1 MFAKFFLYKDLNKV
15 AAVHP
20 NSLMYIMKHTQI
32 KGGKQSGKEADKDN
46 AWQNIHKKRRMFR
59 IGNTVLG
66 NTATEEE
73 FGKGNVRRIDIVGK
87 KRQKTSFGDVL
98 VNDWTSCCRPCNT
111 VAVCVLRAISFTDLN
126 SSYFI
131 LLSFL

>member
-1 MFAKFFLYKDLNKV
+1 
-15 AAVHP
+15 
-20 NSLMYIMKHTQI
+20 MYIMKHTQI

-87 KRQKTSFGDVL
+87 KR
-98 VNDWTSCCRPCNT
+98 
-111 VAVCVLRAISFTDLN
+111 LRKH
-126 SSYFI
+126 
-131 LLSFL
+131 LLEMSW